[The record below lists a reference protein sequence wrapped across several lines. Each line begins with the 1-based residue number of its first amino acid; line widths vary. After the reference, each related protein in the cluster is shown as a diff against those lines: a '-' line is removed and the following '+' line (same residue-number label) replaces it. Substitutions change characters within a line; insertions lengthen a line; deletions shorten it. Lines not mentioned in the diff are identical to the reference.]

1 MVCIYFKASNL
12 LDIITYENI
21 NIWSGNKKHCVF
33 ILHWPSVLVYVTTW
47 FTTSINI
54 WGIIMNKSTP
64 ILWRHAYQHG
74 IYKFQSELKM
84 KVVTR
89 FCHLPGLQKKV
100 LSCMN
105 SRIKTK
111 TWIQNIKQSI
121 ISLILFLFYLIESM
135 IKFIILF
142 SYFSNLTLVPIK

>member
-1 MVCIYFKASNL
+1 MLFSISIYYFKLLLVCIYFKTRNL

-89 FCHLPGLQKKV
+89 FALTKV
-100 LSCMN
+100 MVEKN
-105 SRIKTK
+105 SWLYIYFVSKLCK
-111 TWIQNIKQSI
+111 CIVANVIGH
-121 ISLILFLFYLIESM
+121 
-135 IKFIILF
+135 FIPHHVHF
-142 SYFSNLTLVPIK
+142 